1 MTANIRTAM
10 HEKHHD
16 SLVRYV
22 NDVIAMERDI
32 LNAVRAQAR
41 DGRLESYP
49 ELTIIL
55 DQITQ
60 GSEER
65 LGIFKEMTEEEGGSL
80 GAALKEGITAL
91 TGTLAGLYGKVR
103 EQPVSRMVRD
113 DIIALDVAAVSYGML
128 LTLGLAVGHSNCV
141 RFATRGLDSCA
152 PLIVRLTDLLP
163 SIVAD
168 ELVMEAPL
176 ANPAAVQISAARIRE
191 AWRGA

>member
-1 MTANIRTAM
+1 MNATMN
-10 HEKHHD
+10 EKHHA

-22 NDVIAMERDI
+22 NDIIAMERDI
-32 LNAVRAQAR
+32 LNAVRVQVKDSR
-41 DGRLESYP
+41 IDPYP
-49 ELTIIL
+49 DLKVILNQIIA
-55 DQITQ
+55 

-65 LGIFKEMTEEEGGSL
+65 LDLFKVMTEEEGGSL
-80 GAALKEGITAL
+80 GASLKEGITAL

-103 EQPVSRMVRD
+103 EHPVSRMVRD

-128 LTLGLAVGHSNCV
+128 LTLGLSAGHSNCV

-152 PLIVRLTDLLP
+152 PLIVRLTDMLP

-176 ANPAAVQISAARIRE
+176 ANPAAVQIAAARIRE
-191 AWRGA
+191 AWRNA

>member
-80 GAALKEGITAL
+80 GAALKEGIGRLDWNLGGSLREGPRA
-91 TGTLAGLYGKVR
+91 AGL
-103 EQPVSRMVRD
+103 PD
-113 DIIALDVAAVSYGML
+113 
-128 LTLGLAVGHSNCV
+128 
-141 RFATRGLDSCA
+141 
-152 PLIVRLTDLLP
+152 
-163 SIVAD
+163 
-168 ELVMEAPL
+168 
-176 ANPAAVQISAARIRE
+176 
-191 AWRGA
+191 GAG